1 MIVCNSQSKCWM
13 IQCCHECLEKDNLKN
28 CLVENMLGLEES
40 DIEYSDTDINLSMW
54 VGTDTANLITQ
65 SLQVVEFVNL
75 LATAINDMTA
85 HGYISKSQ
93 STYIM
98 NQNKNLDS
106 DTCITMI
113 DFAENYQYVLR
124 DEIQSFSLE

>member
-1 MIVCNSQSKCWM
+1 M
-13 IQCCHECLEKDNLKN
+13 
-28 CLVENMLGLEES
+28 ENMLGLEES

-54 VGTDTANLITQ
+54 VWTDTANLITQ

>member
-1 MIVCNSQSKCWM
+1 M
-13 IQCCHECLEKDNLKN
+13 
-28 CLVENMLGLEES
+28 ENMLGLEES

-54 VGTDTANLITQ
+54 VGTDRANLITQ
-65 SLQVVEFVNL
+65 SLQVDEFVNL

-85 HGYISKSQ
+85 YGYISKAQ

-106 DTCITMI
+106 GTCIMMI
-113 DFAENYQYVLR
+113 DFAENYQYVLQ
-124 DEIQSFSLE
+124 DEIQS

>member
-1 MIVCNSQSKCWM
+1 
-13 IQCCHECLEKDNLKN
+13 
-28 CLVENMLGLEES
+28 
-40 DIEYSDTDINLSMW
+40 
-54 VGTDTANLITQ
+54 
-65 SLQVVEFVNL
+65 
-75 LATAINDMTA
+75 MTA